1 MVTVHAT
8 DPPLFKRVQKGE
20 YNEIE
25 LESVTLQ
32 NLSLV
37 YINWQPNVFPLVFCC
52 DECNANNTQVF

>member
-1 MVTVHAT
+1 
-8 DPPLFKRVQKGE
+8 VQKGE
-20 YNEIE
+20 YKEIE

-32 NLSLV
+32 NLSHV